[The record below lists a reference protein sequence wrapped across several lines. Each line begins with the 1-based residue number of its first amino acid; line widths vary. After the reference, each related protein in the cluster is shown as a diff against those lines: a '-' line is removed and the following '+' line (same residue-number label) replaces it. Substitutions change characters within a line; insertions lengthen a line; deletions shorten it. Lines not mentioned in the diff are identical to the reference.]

1 MKVEALMESLRK
13 LLVLLVVT
21 ALVCALASPVSPS
34 GFAAI
39 LTPLFCTGV
48 VLITLARPH
57 VFDTCRVRSVEFGL
71 PPASRAPPL
80 G

>member
-1 MKVEALMESLRK
+1 MDSMRK

-21 ALVCALASPVSPS
+21 ALVCALASPVSHADV
-34 GFAAI
+34 AAI
-39 LTPLFCTGV
+39 LTPLLFLGV
-48 VLITLARPH
+48 VLIALCRRR
-57 VFDTCRVRSVEFGL
+57 VFENCGVPAATFAL